1 MTRRYFVILFII
13 LVAVIA
19 YFALNNNIETHNLQ
33 TKKSTALSESSN
45 TDKDSA
51 TPEVAIDHEPQPSF
65 PHEEKKFPV
74 WESNLRQ
81 NILAQAGSQTPEI
94 SITKIKSFV
103 IQRDGVSLNVDS
115 VLVKLKVDKKEKTS
129 FKALVDSET
138 GKILQTW
145 DQPVYDPIEHK
156 DNFSIKIDPRYPQ

>member
-1 MTRRYFVILFII
+1 MTRKYFVIIFIV

-19 YFALNNNIETHNLQ
+19 YFALNTKTETVSSHSHKAASP
-33 TKKSTALSESSN
+33 TEPTSPSGKSLKSVSPEESS
-45 TDKDSA
+45 TI
-51 TPEVAIDHEPQPSF
+51 TQP
-65 PHEEKKFPV
+65 HVEEKKYPV

-103 IQRDGVSLNVDS
+103 MQRDGVSLNVDS